1 MQPPL
6 DSKENPDHP
15 IHGLVRTMRSTVQ
28 YLEGSWQFQI
38 FNNLDELKQY
48 VPLDQQQQFVEL
60 LETMVK
66 KPLRRQIGR
75 LSSIKRSLDELT
87 RYLS

>member
-1 MQPPL
+1 MPDL
-6 DSKENPDHP
+6 DSIKKNADHP
-15 IHGLVRTMRSTVQ
+15 IYGLVSTMRSTTQ
-28 YLEGSWQFQI
+28 YLEGSWQYQI
-38 FNNLDELKQY
+38 FNNLDELKQF
-48 VPLDQQQQFVEL
+48 VPEDKQQQFVDL

-75 LSSIKRSLDELT
+75 LGSIKRSLDELN